1 MLLVGCVGDVGSGKT
16 TLLEDLAAWA
26 MARGRRVD
34 GFTAPAG
41 ARGVAGRASSGA
53 GASSGTR
60 PPARRGSDRYDSH
73 WLADGVV
80 TPFVVRDAGA
90 GSGGRPPYR
99 VDPGAAA
106 RDAAWAARLADGDA
120 PDVVILDEFGPLEAA
135 GGGHA
140 AVWPA
145 VREADPGVVVIAVRP
160 SAVEAVEDAL
170 GQRFDV
176 RVDAASPRA
185 AEQLRGVCVAQA
197 DWARV
202 GVYGAGAGAIEMTLG
217 SALHAAQV
225 PLSGLVLSS
234 LQAVVLVLAG
244 SGLARRLRV
253 VWVSFI
259 AAGLK
264 ALSPAGNRLRPMLA
278 ITVQGVL
285 FGGATTALGW
295 NVLGAAVGGWL
306 VGAWAAGQGILLQYL
321 LVGDELLRAYGA
333 AVAWLQRTW
342 GITGPAVGA
351 AIGGWIALNGLIAAA
366 VTVYAWRRRTLPPRV
381 RRIFERGP
389 ANLPVGS
396 PRGGWRAA
404 VASGLRDLVRP
415 SFVLPV
421 LLIVII
427 IVAAGA
433 GWEHAF
439 WIAVRATVVGFVIF
453 SAARAVDPER
463 LVAWLRRH
471 GHWGPAIAFGR
482 ALSAT
487 RRRPRS

>member
-16 TLLEDLAAWA
+16 SLLEDLAAWA

-41 ARGVAGRASSGA
+41 DRVV
-53 GASSGTR
+53 
-60 PPARRGSDRYDSH
+60 ARRGSERYDIR
-73 WLADGVV
+73 WLDDGAA
-80 TPFVVRDAGA
+80 TPFVVRDMAAGV
-90 GSGGRPPYR
+90 GNRPPYR
-99 VDPGAAA
+99 VDPDAAA
-106 RDAAWAARLADGDA
+106 RDTAWATRLTEGET
-120 PDVVILDEFGPLEAA
+120 PDLVILDEFGPLEAA
-135 GGGHA
+135 GGGHI

-145 VREADPGVVVIAVRP
+145 VRELEPGVVVIAVRP
-160 SAVEAVEDAL
+160 KAVDAVEAAL

-185 AEQLRGVCVAQA
+185 AEQLRTLCVAQA

-225 PLSGLVLSS
+225 PVSGLVLSS

-285 FGGATTALGW
+285 FGAATTVLGW

-306 VGAWAAGQGILLQYL
+306 VGAWAAGQGILIQYI
-321 LVGDELLRAYGA
+321 LVGDELLRAYAA
-333 AVAWLQRTW
+333 AVGWLQRTW
-342 GITGPAVGA
+342 GIAGPAVGA

-366 VTVYAWRRRTLPPRV
+366 VTVYAWRRRVLPARV

-389 ANLPVGS
+389 ARLPGGS
-396 PRGGWRAA
+396 TGGWRVAI
-404 VASGLRDLVRP
+404 ASGLRDLARP
-415 SFVLPV
+415 SFILPV
-421 LLIVII
+421 LLIVVII
-427 IVAAGA
+427 LAAGA
-433 GWEHAF
+433 GWARAF
-439 WIAVRATVVGFVIF
+439 WVAARAAVVGFVIF
-453 SAARAVDPER
+453 SAARAMDPHR

-471 GHWGPAIAFGR
+471 GHWGPAIAFTR
-482 ALSAT
+482 ALSAA
-487 RRRPRS
+487 RRRENADSEKGGPC

>member
-1 MLLVGCVGDVGSGKT
+1 MLLVGCVGEVGSGKT

-41 ARGVAGRASSGA
+41 VRA
-53 GASSGTR
+53 TV
-60 PPARRGSDRYDSH
+60 RRGSERYDIR
-73 WLADGVV
+73 WLEDGAA
-80 TPFVVRDAGA
+80 TPFAVRDG
-90 GSGGRPPYR
+90 GLRLEGRPPYR
-99 VDPGAAA
+99 VDPDAAA
-106 RDAAWAARLADGDA
+106 RDAAWAEHLAESEP
-120 PDVVILDEFGPLEAA
+120 PDLVILDEFGPLEAA
-135 GGGHA
+135 GDGHI

-160 SAVEAVEDAL
+160 RSVDAVEAAL
-170 GQRFDV
+170 DQPFDV
-176 RVDAASPRA
+176 RVDASSPRA
-185 AEQLRGVCVAQA
+185 AEQLRELCVAQA

-225 PLSGLVLSS
+225 PLTGLVLSS

-285 FGGATTALGW
+285 FGGATTVLGW

-321 LVGDELLRAYGA
+321 LVGDELLRAYAA

-342 GITGPAVGA
+342 GIAGPAVGA
-351 AIGGWIALNGLIAAA
+351 AIGGWIALNGLFAAA
-366 VTVYAWRRRTLPPRV
+366 VTVYAWRKRALPARV

-389 ANLPVGS
+389 ARIPMGN
-396 PRGGWRAA
+396 PRRGWRAA
-404 VASGLRDLVRP
+404 TLSGLRDLARP
-415 SFVLPV
+415 SFILPI
-421 LLIVII
+421 LLIIAI

-433 GWEHAF
+433 GWERAF
-439 WIAVRATVVGFVIF
+439 WIGARAAAVGFVIF
-453 SAARAVDPER
+453 SAARAVDPHR
-463 LVAWLRRH
+463 LVAWLRRR

-482 ALSAT
+482 ALSAA
-487 RRRPRS
+487 RKRSRD